1 MAEENAATANE
12 ARMKKVFMRIAEQMQ
27 GEALEVEE
35 VDLEMNNWIP
45 NRHAV
50 S

>member
-35 VDLEMNNWIP
+35 VDLQMNCSTVNG
-45 NRHAV
+45 HAV